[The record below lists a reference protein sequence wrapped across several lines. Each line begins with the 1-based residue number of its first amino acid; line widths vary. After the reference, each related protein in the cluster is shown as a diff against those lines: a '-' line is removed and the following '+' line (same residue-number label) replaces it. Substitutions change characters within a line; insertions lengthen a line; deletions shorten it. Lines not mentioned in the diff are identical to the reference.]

1 MADTKPAD
9 TKTPAAVAQLG
20 EMVRYTLTE
29 GDVRRLDNDR
39 LTSLAYGN
47 LPHAGDTVPAIV
59 VAVDRETINLH
70 ALMDGNDRL
79 WVANVEHGDGYGKWY
94 RPDAA

>member
-1 MADTKPAD
+1 MAETKPAAD
-9 TKTPAAVAQLG
+9 TKTPDAQLG
-20 EMVRYTLTE
+20 DMVRYTLTE

-59 VAVDRETINLH
+59 VAVDRETVNLH

-79 WVANVEHGDGYGKWY
+79 WVANVKPGDGYGEWY
-94 RPDAA
+94 RPDAD